1 MMKLVLFLNFSNP
14 KKTMIHTE
22 LDRDEYVYATERWL
36 MEDTKKFDES
46 SFHDWKIEADVPSAT
61 QC

>member
-1 MMKLVLFLNFSNP
+1 
-14 KKTMIHTE
+14 MIHSE
-22 LDRDEYVYATERWL
+22 LDRDEYVYATERRF

-46 SFHDWKIEADVPSAT
+46 SFHDWKVEADVPSAT

>member
-1 MMKLVLFLNFSNP
+1 
-14 KKTMIHTE
+14 MIHSE
-22 LDRDEYVYATERWL
+22 LDRDEYVYATERRF
-36 MEDTKKFDES
+36 MEDSKKSNES